1 MLLRR
6 TTLAAAPL
14 RAKML
19 TDLAHWAS
27 IVLLAHAAFSCVHF
41 KSLVDDPKLVPP
53 TDVVIEVLV
62 SVLLATYSSVA
73 AAPPL
78 KPIRCGQ
85 DVSPEVQ
92 DAAFHAPEFAHV
104 HHRGKALAARR
115 HGVLLAHFFASAA
128 PLLAHSIGN
137 GSWICKNV
145 RLMSPSSGLTP
156 TISTVPLLLRQRKL
170 MPEFWLL
177 LVSADL

>member
-1 MLLRR
+1 
-6 TTLAAAPL
+6 
-14 RAKML
+14 ML

-115 HGVLLAHFFASAA
+115 RALRAA
-128 PLLAHSIGN
+128 QAP
-137 GSWICKNV
+137 
-145 RLMSPSSGLTP
+145 RL
-156 TISTVPLLLRQRKL
+156 V
-170 MPEFWLL
+170 
-177 LVSADL
+177 D

>member
-1 MLLRR
+1 ML
-6 TTLAAAPL
+6 AN
-14 RAKML
+14 
-19 TDLAHWAS
+19 LAHWAS

-62 SVLLATYSSVA
+62 AVLLATYSSVA

-115 HGVLLAHFFASAA
+115 RALRAA
-128 PLLAHSIGN
+128 QAP
-137 GSWICKNV
+137 
-145 RLMSPSSGLTP
+145 RL
-156 TISTVPLLLRQRKL
+156 V
-170 MPEFWLL
+170 
-177 LVSADL
+177 D

>member
-1 MLLRR
+1 MDSGDALRR
-6 TTLAAAPL
+6 RCAPVIDPHKTALRPASLRRLRTRQPTLAAAPL

-115 HGVLLAHFFASAA
+115 RALKAASA
-128 PLLAHSIGN
+128 P
-137 GSWICKNV
+137 
-145 RLMSPSSGLTP
+145 RL
-156 TISTVPLLLRQRKL
+156 V
-170 MPEFWLL
+170 
-177 LVSADL
+177 D